1 MLRYQLCMVAP
12 IKEAEIASAGF
23 EGYELQVA
31 YLKGVQAA
39 ARVAQ
44 ELAESG
50 NVEELQLRILRRLN
64 AGNSVAGVM
73 RDDLPPMLRINHR
86 GAVFLSTRSSA

>member
-1 MLRYQLCMVAP
+1 MVAP
-12 IKEAEIASAGF
+12 ITEAETASASFGS
-23 EGYELQVA
+23 YELQVA

-44 ELAESG
+44 EFVDNG
-50 NVEELQLRILRRLN
+50 NAEELQARILRRLN
-64 AGNSVAGVM
+64 VANPVAGVT

-86 GAVFLSTRSSA
+86 GAVYLSARKAA